1 MTKIDTLKPT
11 EPSTVDLETMNGSQ
25 RNGRVAV
32 TSEMGV
38 VLPYKLAK
46 VETIESI
53 ATLKEFLAKPG
64 SHGAQ
69 AALQGA
75 PKEAS
80 GTFVPRS
87 EIDLKVKGYL
97 QQALKAVKGS
107 LSFKRGNASLRRR
120 GVYTFLYG
128 GRVNVDTF
136 YDYKDEE
143 TC

>member
-1 MTKIDTLKPT
+1 MAKTDTLKPT

-38 VLPYKLAK
+38 VLPHKLAK
-46 VETIESI
+46 VETIEST

-64 SHGAQ
+64 PHGPQ
-69 AALQGA
+69 AALQGT
-75 PKEAS
+75 PKEAR
-80 GTFVPRS
+80 TQ
-87 EIDLKVKGYL
+87 KVKGYL